1 MQRQYIDEAF
11 IGISASDGYTIL
23 LCSVS
28 LRLSFSRYPS
38 LRLWRRTPSPWNGIQ
53 YSCKCYEGDACWPS
67 SSLWTALNTTV
78 EGNLRRVIP
87 DPAVCYNTFEGI
99 NTYNQA
105 ACQQVTQNWSQQLWQ
120 SDQAVSNHWILWTNN
135 TCLPTTNRNAQC
147 TIGHLPRYVILA
159 KKREHIKAGIDFAR
173 TNNIRLVIR
182 NTGHDLAFS
191 RTQPLHDFMGRSTG
205 YGSLAINT
213 HTFKDVTFTRN
224 YAGPGGYTGSAVTV
238 GAGIQGRELL
248 RLANQQNPKVA
259 IVTGECPTVGFAGGY
274 IQGGGHGPLA
284 SYYGMA
290 ADQAL
295 SFEVVTADGVFRT
308 ANAVEN
314 PDLFWALRG
323 GGPSTFAAI
332 ISVTVKT
339 FPEIPTAGVVLTLS
353 GFNVENSW
361 KAFGAFHN
369 LANRWVE
376 NGMFVYYEMFSGFFS
391 VRPFVG
397 PNMNAA
403 KINQVLQP
411 LYDQL
416 RSQNIQYTAQVKE
429 YQTFFD
435 LYIDLFQ
442 DESAG
447 ANSLVG
453 GRVFTRQDI
462 AQRGNEIV
470 AAYRRSNAG
479 IVGHIVGPGF
489 GAPNVDNAIHPGWRN
504 ASSFSITSVN
514 LPNQYTYAQ
523 LVQAERQL
531 TTEVDGPLVA
541 ASPNGLSYVN
551 EGNLAQPNWQQEYW
565 GSNYPRLKEL
575 KAKWDPQGVFY
586 ARTTP
591 GTELWEVID
600 YGRRLCKRPS

>member
-1 MQRQYIDEAF
+1 MRA
-11 IGISASDGYTIL
+11 GRL
-23 LCSVS
+23 L
-28 LRLSFSRYPS
+28 P
-38 LRLWRRTPSPWNGIQ
+38 
-53 YSCKCYEGDACWPS
+53 
-67 SSLWTALNTTV
+67 LWTALNTTV

-105 ACQQVTQNWSQQLWQ
+105 ACQQVTQNWSQLWQ

-182 NTGHDLAFS
+182 NTGHDLAFA
-191 RTQPLHDFMGRSTG
+191 RTQPLQRLHGGRSTG

-213 HTFKDVTFTRN
+213 HTFKDVTFTPQLRC
-224 YAGPGGYTGSAVTV
+224 AVTV

-259 IVTGECPTVGFAGGY
+259 ITV
-274 IQGGGHGPLA
+274 GGHGPLA
-284 SYYGMA
+284 SYYGM
-290 ADQAL
+290 
-295 SFEVVTADGVFRT
+295 DGVFRT

-314 PDLFWALRG
+314 PDLFWAP
-323 GGPSTFAAI
+323 PSRRRPHPQWLQCREQLESFW
-332 ISVTVKT
+332 
-339 FPEIPTAGVVLTLS
+339 GVPQPRQS
-353 GFNVENSW
+353 
-361 KAFGAFHN
+361 
-369 LANRWVE
+369 WVE
-376 NGMFVYYEMFSGFFS
+376 NGMFGYYEMFSGFFS

-416 RSQNIQYTAQVKE
+416 RSQNIPIYSTESKE
-429 YQTFFD
+429 YLQTFLD

-442 DESAG
+442 DEGAG
-447 ANSLVG
+447 GQLTRWRTRVHEAGYRSTRGTRSLP
-453 GRVFTRQDI
+453 
-462 AQRGNEIV
+462 
-470 AAYRRSNAG
+470 AYRRSNAG

-489 GAPNVDNAIHPGWRN
+489 GAPSVDNAIHPGWRT
-504 ASSFSITSVN
+504 ASSFSITSVTCQTSTHK
-514 LPNQYTYAQ
+514 LK
-523 LVQAERQL
+523 LVQADRQL
-531 TTEVDGPLVA
+531 TTDVDGPSSRL
-541 ASPNGLSYVN
+541 
-551 EGNLAQPNWQQEYW
+551 GNLAQPNWQ
-565 GSNYPRLKEL
+565 RREL
-575 KAKWDPQGVFY
+575 RPNGDPQGVFY

-591 GTELWEVID
+591 GTELW
-600 YGRRLCKRPS
+600 RLCKRPS